1 MKILF
6 LAVFKCIQS
15 ERVHVELDPWR
26 HGPLEEALADEVD
39 HADVDHGEVGQQ
51 EGGHRLQ
58 GAAFVNSEW
67 MNIELRFED
76 AAISWIANCCERGLS
91 GK

>member
-1 MKILF
+1 MF
-6 LAVFKCIQS
+6 LGVFIQN
-15 ERVHVELDPWR
+15 VFVELDPWR

-67 MNIELRFED
+67 MNIELKFED
-76 AAISWIANCCERGLS
+76 AIITWIANCCERGLS

>member
-1 MKILF
+1 MKYDL
-6 LAVFKCIQS
+6 KCIETSIILYQV
-15 ERVHVELDPWR
+15 EIALVELDPWR

-58 GAAFVNSEW
+58 GAVSVNSEW
-67 MNIELRFED
+67 MNDELRF
-76 AAISWIANCCERGLS
+76 
-91 GK
+91 GKYRLKG